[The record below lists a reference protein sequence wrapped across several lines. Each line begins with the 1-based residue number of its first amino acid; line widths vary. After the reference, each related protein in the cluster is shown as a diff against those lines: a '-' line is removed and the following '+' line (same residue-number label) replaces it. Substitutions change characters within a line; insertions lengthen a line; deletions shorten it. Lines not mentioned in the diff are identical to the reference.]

1 MTPNEKRRAV
11 RVEKRLEIKFN
22 SPVENTAITND
33 LSENGMF
40 ITTCKGLDPGN
51 TIDIRL
57 NLPNAEP
64 LSMKGKVIRNIKK
77 TGPSGNSGKQNGM
90 GVEIITPPHNY
101 VSYIQSLLK

>member
-1 MTPNEKRRAV
+1 MAPNEKRRAV

-33 LSENGMF
+33 LSANGMF
-40 ITTCKGLDPGN
+40 ITTCKGVDPGN

-64 LSMKGKVIRNIKK
+64 LSMKGMVIRNIKA
-77 TGPSGNSGKQNGM
+77 GPSSNSGKQNGM
-90 GVEIITPPHNY
+90 GVEIIAPPQNY
-101 VSYIQSLLK
+101 ISYIQSLLK